1 MYKVEHELDWDW
13 YVDLEES
20 NIESY
25 FNITTNKYGNYL
37 IKQSKYKLSDEDL
50 TKKMDE
56 TLSNEE
62 KIKKLTNIFGLIM
75 LTICYLIITH

>member
-50 TKKMDE
+50 TTKMDE
-56 TLSNEE
+56 TISNEE
-62 KIKKLTNIFGLIM
+62 KMKKITNIFGLII
-75 LTICYLIITH
+75 LTVCYLIITH